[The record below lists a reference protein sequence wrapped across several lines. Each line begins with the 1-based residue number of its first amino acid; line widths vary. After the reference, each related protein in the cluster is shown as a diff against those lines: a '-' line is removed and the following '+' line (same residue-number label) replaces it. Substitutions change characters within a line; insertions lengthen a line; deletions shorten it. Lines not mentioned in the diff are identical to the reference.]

1 MYHPQNQRIPERSTY
16 LDSAAQGE
24 QNECLHQQIPSTNF
38 MFNFWFLWFLIL
50 PSEVNIEAAMYHP
63 QSHRISEWCTYSE
76 LAAQNKQ
83 CEYLKLVVSFVLPH
97 CTPQKPLGQQVSL
110 FPSIKRA

>member
-1 MYHPQNQRIPERSTY
+1 
-16 LDSAAQGE
+16 
-24 QNECLHQQIPSTNF
+24 